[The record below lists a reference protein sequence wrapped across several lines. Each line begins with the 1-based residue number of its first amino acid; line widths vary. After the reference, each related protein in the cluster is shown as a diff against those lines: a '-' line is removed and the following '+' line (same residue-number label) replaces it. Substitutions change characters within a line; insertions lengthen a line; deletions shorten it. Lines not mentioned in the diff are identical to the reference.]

1 MSDLNDLAA
10 LLVDFMDL
18 PETLDLPRLAHV
30 KLELHH
36 SEPAPVIQAQ
46 LMALSTGETW
56 DAISAWQAATGGT
69 VEVSAPIRDSYGK
82 PYRSVGVL
90 VSHVGRPVR
99 VWGHVDA
106 SVEVPERYRQIAQ
119 VAA

>member
-1 MSDLNDLAA
+1 MSRLDDLAA

-18 PETLDLPRLAHV
+18 PDVLDLPRLAHV

-36 SEPAPVIQAQ
+36 SEPVPVIQAQ
-46 LMALSTGETW
+46 LMALSTGDTW
-56 DAISAWQAATGGT
+56 DAISAWQAATGGA